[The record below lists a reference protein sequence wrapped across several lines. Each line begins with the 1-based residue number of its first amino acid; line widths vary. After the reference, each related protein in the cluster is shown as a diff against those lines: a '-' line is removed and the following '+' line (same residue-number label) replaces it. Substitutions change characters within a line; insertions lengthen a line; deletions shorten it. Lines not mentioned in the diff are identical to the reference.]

1 MNSDSSSEAQAKDNY
16 TVQHVQG
23 DMAAVQADQD
33 SANDAR
39 METMSFQMRAQVAMS
54 ESVATMVAVDS
65 MQNPQIQERFMK
77 MIEGREAHEKEL
89 ELEAQKRE
97 EERADKAQ
105 EAEISLRKTA
115 LAYAFLIFVILV
127 IGFIAAVFWGAS
139 ERVLL
144 AFAIFFAAGGVAV
157 FFRYIFPGRK

>member
-1 MNSDSSSEAQAKDNY
+1 
-16 TVQHVQG
+16 
-23 DMAAVQADQD
+23 
-33 SANDAR
+33 
-39 METMSFQMRAQVAMS
+39 MRAQVAMS